1 MRHPV
6 GVLMTLGLDRS
17 IFKIIASSWP
27 ARSHKFMLAALMLSA
42 LTLGGCGELLIGGAA
57 TGATAALQE
66 RSIGDAV
73 DDLTIRAELNQLFFE
88 DKVDLLSS
96 VSFNVIEG
104 RVLLKGSVKKQ
115 EDRIHAL
122 ELTWQASGVRE
133 VINEIQVT
141 DQGGIVNYARDTW
154 ISTQL
159 KAEILFDKGVYSI
172 NYNVETINGTVYVVG
187 IAQDQAELDLV
198 IEHARHIK
206 NVKKVVSHV
215 IMKDD
220 PRRTPGP

>member
-1 MRHPV
+1 
-6 GVLMTLGLDRS
+6 MTSTKLLFILLLFG
-17 IFKIIASSWP
+17 
-27 ARSHKFMLAALMLSA
+27 ALPLS
-42 LTLGGCGELLIGGAA
+42 GCGSLFVGAAA
-57 TGATAALQE
+57 TGGTVAVQE

-88 DKVDLLSS
+88 DNVELLQS

-115 EDRIHAL
+115 KHRIRAL
-122 ELTWQASGVRE
+122 ELTWQADGVRE

-141 DQGGIVNYARDTW
+141 DRGGIVNYARDTW

-159 KAEILFDKGVYSI
+159 KAEILFDTDILSI
-172 NYNVETINGTVYVVG
+172 NYNVETINGIIYVVG

-198 IEHARHIK
+198 VDHARRIE
-206 NVKKVVSHV
+206 NVEKVVSHV
-215 IMKDD
+215 VMKDD
-220 PRRTPGP
+220 PRREPGP

>member
-1 MRHPV
+1 MFRESYIAVALVV
-6 GVLMTLGLDRS
+6 G
-17 IFKIIASSWP
+17 
-27 ARSHKFMLAALMLSA
+27 LSGI
-42 LTLGGCGELLIGGAA
+42 LQGCVGAA
-57 TGATAALQE
+57 VGAGAVITTATVEE
-66 RSIGDAV
+66 RGLKAAAKDT
-73 DDLTIRAELNQLFFE
+73 LTSLRINELWLEHSEEMFRR
-88 DKVDLLSS
+88 VGLAIS
-96 VSFNVIEG
+96 EG
-104 RVLLKGSVKKQ
+104 RVLLTGQVRTQ
-115 EDRIHAL
+115 QMRLDAVW
-122 ELTWQASGVRE
+122 LTWRALGVKE

-141 DQGGIVNYARDTW
+141 NQGGIVNYARDTW

-198 IEHARHIK
+198 IEHARRIK

-220 PRRTPGP
+220 PRRIPGP

>member
-1 MRHPV
+1 M
-6 GVLMTLGLDRS
+6 GIM
-17 IFKIIASSWP
+17 
-27 ARSHKFMLAALMLSA
+27 MLSKNEEPDRGLA
-42 LTLGGCGELLIGGAA
+42 KPLRRARPYQILFILVLLGTLPLSGCGSLIIGAVATGGAA
-57 TGATAALQE
+57 AVEE
-66 RSIGDAV
+66 RSIGNVV
-73 DDLTIRAELNQLFFE
+73 DDLTIRAELNQLFFK
-88 DKVDLLSS
+88 DNFDLLQS
-96 VSFNVIEG
+96 VSFSVIEG
-104 RVLLKGSVKKQ
+104 RVLLKGSVKTQ
-115 EDRIHAL
+115 EDRIRGL
-122 ELTWQASGVRE
+122 ELAWQASGVRE

-159 KAEILFDKGVYSI
+159 KAEILFDRDILSI

-198 IEHARHIK
+198 IEHARRIK

>member
-1 MRHPV
+1 
-6 GVLMTLGLDRS
+6 
-17 IFKIIASSWP
+17 
-27 ARSHKFMLAALMLSA
+27 
-42 LTLGGCGELLIGGAA
+42 
-57 TGATAALQE
+57 
-66 RSIGDAV
+66 
-73 DDLTIRAELNQLFFE
+73 LNQLFFE
-88 DKVDLLSS
+88 DNVDLLQS

-104 RVLLKGSVKKQ
+104 RVLLKGAVKKQ
-115 EDRIHAL
+115 EFRIRAI
-122 ELTWQASGVRE
+122 ELAWQASGVRE

-159 KAEILFDKGVYSI
+159 KAEILFDKSIYAI

-187 IAQDQAELDLV
+187 IAQDPAELDKV
-198 IEHARHIK
+198 IEHARRIK

-220 PRRTPGP
+220 PRRIPGP